1 ERRHEV
7 GALLLVP
14 LPVVD
19 EAARAARERAAR
31 AALARPLT
39 LHLDE
44 SPLDEAAS
52 VLSGVALLEV
62 RLTPTVEPDVR
73 VTLRVSDVPA
83 SAALDLL
90 VAQAGLAWTLED
102 GVVVVGHRDER
113 HPAARRFP
121 AHEDRLFAPVRPDR
135 HPARLAPAALM
146 AEVRA
151 AVDHALGAA
160 DAWAGP
166 ATLALEGTT
175 LVVRQTAAGHA
186 AVERHLAGRQG
197 GPLPSGLE
205 GAWYGPGPARDPAFD
220 RARAVWERLHAR
232 QVTLN
237 FDGTSLADALSFF
250 SDLGFP
256 TRLEAETARRLAA
269 NGVTVSLR
277 LNGIAA
283 HSALALVLAADDDLV
298 FDVDRDGVL
307 VRHSDRPSPERL
319 LATGAESALDPA
331 SAEVRRQLAARRASL
346 RLRLEARPLAEALR
360 ALQAQTGLDLVLD
373 PALERREH
381 PPVTIVSPEASVGAL
396 LDALL
401 GPLELGLRVEQG
413 VVRVVE
419 RALATEAPVEA
430 HARRLLALPLGGE
443 ARVGLPLGGLL
454 ERLEGATGAP
464 VVALKPVRASRARLA
479 LPAGLTVEAALRLAA
494 RQTGLRHAWFVSGGQ
509 PALALTIDDEEV
521 GLLEAAQALGWPSPS
536 RVAPAPV
543 VTEWEAVQARLSEAL
558 RALAL
563 AHPGELTDATELEA
577 HLGRV
582 ERAHAGLK
590 ATRALVVDLLSDG
603 LPDRDL
609 PADDLVLRLCQA
621 AREGRDTGELRRRL
635 RGVAAARRVF
645 AGEGLDQAFP
655 RSAQGAREPAPVP
668 ALERGLDR
676 LTALARAALGPD
688 DAPVSVDGVA
698 AAGWFDVALRLG
710 AAGERALLRV
720 RDPEG
725 QERDLA
731 WPLEDPASPPT
742 AVEGTWQDQRRTRAR
757 LRAEG
762 GSATTERAVD
772 AALGW
777 LARHQH
783 SDGGWRAADWT
794 RRCVYDAPCGG
805 PGHDRGDPGYDVGLT
820 ALATLALLGQGRPGP
835 HDAAVDRALAWL
847 IARQD
852 EGGAVGFDGRHGVT
866 IYNHALATEALCEAV
881 ALGAD
886 PALRARAGQAVAFC
900 LRAQNPGLGWKYG
913 VRPGRNDT
921 SVTGAMVRALV
932 AARRAGLPVP
942 PEAFDGALAWFARA
956 TDAQGETG
964 YESPGGGSSF
974 LPVDDGRYDPLP
986 VMTAVALEGRLLLGD
1001 GQAARAPALE
1011 RATGRLIMAP
1021 PVARDPRRRSYEY
1034 WRHGTAA
1041 AFQRGGEAWAL
1052 WRPAVVDA
1060 LLPLQRADG
1069 CDAGSFAATAEWCV
1083 VGGRVYAT
1091 ASAALT
1097 LQTFY
1102 RHPRGAVR

>member
-1 ERRHEV
+1 MRRHEV
-7 GALLLVP
+7 GPLLLVP
-14 LPVVD
+14 LPAD
-19 EAARAARERAAR
+19 HEAEEAARAAREREAR
-31 AALARPLT
+31 AALARPLS
-39 LHLDE
+39 LHLHE
-44 SPLDEAAS
+44 SPLDQAAS
-52 VLSGVALLEV
+52 FLSSLAAVEV
-62 RLTPTVEPDVR
+62 RLTPAVDPDVQ

-121 AHEDRLFAPVRPDR
+121 AHEDRLFAPVRPDH
-135 HPARLAPAALM
+135 HPVRLAPAALV

-151 AVDHALGAA
+151 AVVDALGAA

-166 ATLALEGTT
+166 ATLALDGTT
-175 LVVRQTAAGHA
+175 LVVRQTPAGHD
-186 AVERHLAGRQG
+186 AVERHLARREG

-205 GAWYGPGPARDPAFD
+205 SAWFAPGPARDPAFD
-220 RARAVWERLHAR
+220 RARAAWERLHAR
-232 QVTLN
+232 RVTLS
-237 FDGTSLADALSFF
+237 FDRTPLADALSFF
-250 SDLGFP
+250 SDLGLP

-307 VRHSDRPSPERL
+307 VRDAARPSPERL
-319 LATGAESALDPA
+319 LATGAESALDPT
-331 SAEVRRQLAARRASL
+331 SAEVRRQLAARRAS
-346 RLRLEARPLAEALR
+346 LRLEARPLAEALR
-360 ALQAQTGLDLVLD
+360 ALQAQTGVNLVLD
-373 PALERREH
+373 PALERREL
-381 PPVTIVSPEASVGAL
+381 PAVTIASPEASVGAL

-443 ARVGLPLGGLL
+443 APVGLPLGDLL

-464 VVALKPVRASRARLA
+464 VVALKPLRASRARLA

-543 VTEWEAVQARLSEAL
+543 VTEWAAAQARLSEAL

-563 AHPGELTDATELEA
+563 ARPGELTDATELEA

-590 ATRALVVDLLSDG
+590 ALRALVLDLLSDG
-603 LPDRDL
+603 LPGRDL

-635 RGVAAARRVF
+635 REVAAARRVF
-645 AGEGLDQAFP
+645 DGEGLDAAFP
-655 RSAQGAREPAPVP
+655 RSAQGARAAAPVP

-688 DAPVSVDGVA
+688 DAPVSVDGAA

-725 QERDLA
+725 LERELV
-731 WPLEDPASPPT
+731 WPLEDPASPP
-742 AVEGTWQDQRRTRAR
+742 AGTWQDQRRARAR

-762 GSATTERAVD
+762 GSAATERAVD

-783 SDGGWRAADWT
+783 PDGGWRAGDWT
-794 RRCVYDAPCGG
+794 RRCVADGPCSG
-805 PGHDRGDPGYDVGLT
+805 PGHDRGDVRHDVGLT
-820 ALATLALLGQGRPGP
+820 ALATLALLGHGRPGP

-847 IARQD
+847 AARQD
-852 EGGAVGFDGRHGVT
+852 EGGAVGFDGGSGET
-866 IYNHALATEALCEAV
+866 IYGHALATEALCEAV
-881 ALGAD
+881 ALGAA
-886 PALRARAGQAVAFC
+886 PALRAHAEQAVAFC
-900 LRAQNPGLGWKYG
+900 LTARNPGMGWKYG

-1001 GQAARAPALE
+1001 GQAARGPALE
-1011 RATGRLIMAP
+1011 RAAGRLLMAP

-1041 AFQRGGEAWAL
+1041 AFQRGGEAWAR

-1060 LLPLQRADG
+1060 LLPLQREGG

-1083 VGGRVYAT
+1083 VGGRIYAT